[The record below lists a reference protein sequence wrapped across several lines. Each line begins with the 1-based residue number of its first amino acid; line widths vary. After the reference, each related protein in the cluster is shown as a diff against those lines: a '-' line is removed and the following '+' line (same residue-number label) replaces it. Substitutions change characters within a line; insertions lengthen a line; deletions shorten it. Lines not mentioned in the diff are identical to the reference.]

1 MYSVLFVLCF
11 QLIIQ
16 IQAIFKVKPPAPLI
30 KYKLGCYHLA
40 ALEIT
45 RFKISQPRMAQLT
58 EPKQAGVIALSV
70 AVKIVVVE
78 VVVVVVAVVV
88 APTRA
93 LDAVSKEP
101 FDT

>member
-1 MYSVLFVLCF
+1 MYSVLFVLCY

-30 KYKLGCYHLA
+30 KYELGCYHLA
-40 ALEIT
+40 AQEIT

-58 EPKQAGVIALSV
+58 GPKQALSV
-70 AVKIVVVE
+70 AVKLVVVQ
-78 VVVVVVAVVV
+78 VVVVVVVVV